1 MAFELVIALLNCIV
15 AHAMLGQLLVGAGR
29 DVTQVFQ
36 MYHKDSTE
44 KCVIL
49 RVYGWQA
56 ADILCVRTAEKFYI
70 GDLENRELPS
80 FPPAGSVSSRVVV
93 QYRSSPAPS
102 ATP

>member
-44 KCVIL
+44 KYGIL
-49 RVYGWQA
+49 RVYGW
-56 ADILCVRTAEKFYI
+56 
-70 GDLENRELPS
+70 
-80 FPPAGSVSSRVVV
+80 
-93 QYRSSPAPS
+93 
-102 ATP
+102 

>member
-44 KCVIL
+44 KYGPVH
-49 RVYGWQA
+49 VYDW
-56 ADILCVRTAEKFYI
+56 
-70 GDLENRELPS
+70 
-80 FPPAGSVSSRVVV
+80 
-93 QYRSSPAPS
+93 
-102 ATP
+102 